1 MDARGRRACRLAG
14 LIGGYHRAM
23 AEGDRRDEDR
33 DTAEA
38 VLEAFNAEEIM
49 DGPDPQ
55 AEGSPADDAD
65 APAPPG

>member
-1 MDARGRRACRLAG
+1 
-14 LIGGYHRAM
+14 M